1 MTEQISI
8 NKRAIRNGG
17 IIALII
23 AAIGL
28 YQGETVITAAMT
40 FIFSWAVV
48 SAALWLS
55 YKITAPKN
63 KTESE
68 ENPEPEK

>member
-1 MTEQISI
+1 MTEHISI
-8 NKRAIRNGG
+8 NKRALRNGG

-28 YQGETVITAAMT
+28 YQGETIITAAMT
-40 FIFSWAVV
+40 LLFSWAVV

-55 YKITAPKN
+55 YKITTPKN
-63 KTESE
+63 VTK
-68 ENPEPEK
+68 ENSEPEK